1 MRGRPANLP
10 APPWRI
16 RHDCEEERVLPNTN
30 VNLMWIG
37 NRALL
42 DPTPN
47 SNITQQQANAINGW
61 TAEGRDEIAPVA
73 LDGNYYSSWL
83 SGDHF
88 NTTYNGTS
96 RQPASQ
102 FTYDDP
108 VTGDP
113 LSGVMIRTFLLAQFD
128 ITVHDADGTASVVR
142 QSGVLMQMSNGD
154 LFIRPSTSTVNQ
166 WDGITSISK
175 VEVVS
180 VSTTDNGVATIGF
193 NAGIFETDIVCF
205 TRGTLIDCAD
215 GARPVETLRVGDLV
229 QTLDRGL
236 QPIRWIASRR
246 LGAELAAQPRLCPI
260 RIRKG
265 ALGPGM
271 PAADLLVSP
280 QHRILVRSG
289 IAHRMFGAAEVLVAA
304 KQLLE
309 LEGVEIA
316 QLDSVEYV
324 HFAFDRHEIVTA
336 NGAQSESL
344 YPGPQALKSLGRAAR
359 DELFAIFPLLQGAP
373 AAPTAARELVSG
385 RQGRKLAARHAMHD
399 RPLVAATMH

>member
-16 RHDCEEERVLPNTN
+16 RHDSEEERVLPNTN

-47 SNITQQQANAINGW
+47 DSISQNQADAINGW

-73 LDGNYYSSWL
+73 LDGNYYSFFGS
-83 SGDHF
+83 DQF
-88 NTTYNGTS
+88 KTTYNQNLL
-96 RQPASQ
+96 QPASQ

-113 LSGVMIRTFLLAQFD
+113 LSGVMIRTFLLADFD

-180 VSTTDNGVATIGF
+180 VSTTSTGVATIGF
-193 NAGIFETDIVCF
+193 NASIFETDIVCF

-229 QTLDRGL
+229 RTLDRGL
-236 QPIRWIASRR
+236 QPVRWIASRR

-289 IAHRMFGAAEVLVAA
+289 IAQRMFGAAEVLVAA

-316 QLDSVEYV
+316 QTDSVEYV

-336 NGAQSESL
+336 NGAPSESL

-359 DELFAIFPLLQGAP
+359 DELFAIFPLLQEAQEPP
-373 AAPTAARELVSG
+373 AAARELVSG
-385 RQGRKLAARHAMHD
+385 RQGRKLASRHAMND